1 MNLFDWL
8 NEISYKKTPWSSFTQ
23 DDKSTF
29 NPFMI
34 NRFISMKEDYIDLV
48 NMVSKYQ
55 YLPNSKLYE
64 FYCNTIPKKKT
75 FFRYIKAKKK
85 SYNPKAIEKLAV
97 FFKVSTRE
105 IKDISPNLNKQEIKN
120 IFQSIGLLD
129 KEIKQLLK

>member
-85 SYNPKAIEKLAV
+85 SYNPKAIEKLAG
-97 FFKVSTRE
+97 FFQVSTRE
-105 IKDISPNLNKQEIKN
+105 IKDIYPILTKEEITN

-129 KEIKQLLK
+129 KEIKLLLK

>member
-34 NRFISMKEDYIDLV
+34 NRFISMKGDYIDLV

-75 FFRYIKAKKK
+75 FFRL
-85 SYNPKAIEKLAV
+85 EK
-97 FFKVSTRE
+97 
-105 IKDISPNLNKQEIKN
+105 
-120 IFQSIGLLD
+120 
-129 KEIKQLLK
+129 

>member
-105 IKDISPNLNKQEIKN
+105 IKDISPNLNKQEIEN